1 MAGERIVGKDAFSQ
15 GRQPDIKREE
25 DSIEM
30 ERWECTQN
38 TLTMQALSVETLLLF
53 ITDLPPPKKKKKK
66 TQSQIYIFIFWNCN
80 TFAKSTGVD
89 HDVSARMTG
98 RTKTSTLY
106 IIRGNAKN
114 VNARSPYLLLHDIN

>member
-25 DSIEM
+25 DRKEM
-30 ERWECTQN
+30 ERGECTQN
-38 TLTMQALSVETLLLF
+38 ALTMQALSVETLLLF
-53 ITDLPPPKKKKKK
+53 ITDLPPPKKKNK
-66 TQSQIYIFIFWNCN
+66 TITNIYIYIYWNCN